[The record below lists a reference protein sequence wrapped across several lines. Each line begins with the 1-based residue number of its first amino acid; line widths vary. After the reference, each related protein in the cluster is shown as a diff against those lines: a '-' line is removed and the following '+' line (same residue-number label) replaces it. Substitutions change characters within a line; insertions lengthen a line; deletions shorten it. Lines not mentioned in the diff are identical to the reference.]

1 MTTSFQ
7 ERRPAKA
14 ASLSLPSVDWG
25 VRIIAGKEINMAT
38 DPEYHTILPEYG
50 PREVDV
56 YHNHN
61 DCSEGK
67 KIKQE
72 HRTAGK
78 GTGRRLC
85 DVCAGL
91 A

>member
-1 MTTSFQ
+1 
-7 ERRPAKA
+7 
-14 ASLSLPSVDWG
+14 
-25 VRIIAGKEINMAT
+25 MAT